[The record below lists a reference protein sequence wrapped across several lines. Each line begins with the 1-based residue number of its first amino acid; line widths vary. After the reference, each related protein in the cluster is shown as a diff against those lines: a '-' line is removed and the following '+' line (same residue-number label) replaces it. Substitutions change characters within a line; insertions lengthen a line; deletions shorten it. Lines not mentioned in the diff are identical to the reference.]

1 MYLIFVIVALS
12 ILLAILVTFMKKA
25 LIVSKTEQSAEQIK
39 ALLQSEGYEDFLHT
53 LNFADAKNLIA
64 ESVFDLIV
72 INAPIADESGVKTAD
87 YAARHTRACVIMIV
101 KEDFANE
108 VSDQM
113 AECGVLVI
121 SKPINKHLF
130 HHYLLFTDFFKRRML
145 GVIEENDKLKQM
157 VEEMKLVNR
166 AKCLLMQCLSMSE
179 AQAHRYLE
187 KQAMDMRM
195 SKIEIAKQ
203 VLKTYDY

>member
-1 MYLIFVIVALS
+1 
-12 ILLAILVTFMKKA
+12 MKKA
-25 LIVSKTEQSAEQIK
+25 LIISKTEQSTAQLAK
-39 ALLQSEGYEDFLHT
+39 LLDSEGYEDVSVTHT
-53 LNFADAKNLIA
+53 A
-64 ESVFDLIV
+64 ESARTMIDKNVYDLIV
-72 INAPIADESGVKTAD
+72 INTPIVDESGLQTAT
-87 YAARHTRACVIMIV
+87 YAAKHTQSCVIVIV
-101 KEDFANE
+101 QEEHASE

-121 SKPINKHLF
+121 SKPINRHLF

-145 GVIEENDKLKQM
+145 GYMEENDKLKQM
-157 VEEMKLVNR
+157 VEEMKVINR